1 MASFSADLAGPAFG
15 LVLAGLFLGT
25 LVYLA
30 RLNERLAA
38 LRGAQ
43 SELHGL
49 LRACSDAVDG
59 AERSI
64 ATLRSSAESMAGDL
78 GRTLEEAEALKRE
91 MDVTIAAIRR
101 LSDTV
106 HQPAPPKPP
115 VARLAEEEPATA
127 PAPDDPRAE
136 PRWKSRDAGQTGE
149 RAALRLFRDTIRSL

>member
-1 MASFSADLAGPAFG
+1 MAFFSADLLGPAFG

-64 ATLRSSAESMAGDL
+64 STLRSSAESMAGDL
-78 GRTLEEAEALKRE
+78 GRTLEEAEMLKRE
-91 MDVTIAAIRR
+91 MDVTLAAIRR

-106 HQPAPPKPP
+106 HQPPAPKPP
-115 VARLAEEEPATA
+115 VARLPEAEPAA
-127 PAPDDPRAE
+127 APDDPRAE
-136 PRWKSRDAGQTGE
+136 PRWKSREPAPAGE

>member
-106 HQPAPPKPP
+106 YQPAPPKPP

-127 PAPDDPRAE
+127 PDDPRAE
-136 PRWKSRDAGQTGE
+136 PRWKSRDPGPTGE